1 MVTAI
6 TVLSLLLACM
16 AVVFAFA
23 VRIVRKMSDEIKYQ
37 EDIIEAKND
46 ALKYYVDAYQEQL
59 EKILDLRHELN
70 MIREANADSLRYAP
84 KKRGRPKGS
93 KNKVTKAVYKYAA
106 VPDKVKTVKNKVTK
120 PKFDKV
126 KFEEKYG
133 K

>member
-1 MVTAI
+1 MVIAI

-23 VRIVRKMSDEIKYQ
+23 VRIIRRMSDEIKYQ
-37 EDIIEAKND
+37 EQIIDAKND
-46 ALKYYVDAYQEQL
+46 ALKYYVDAHQKEI
-59 EKILDLRHELN
+59 EISFDLRHEIN
-70 MIREANADSLRYAP
+70 MLKNA
-84 KKRGRPKGS
+84 KKPVGRPKGS
-93 KNKVTKAVYKYAA
+93 KNKVTKAVYKYVA

>member
-1 MVTAI
+1 MVIAI

-16 AVVFAFA
+16 AVVFAFT
-23 VRIVRKMSDEIKYQ
+23 VRIVRRMSDEIKYQ
-37 EDIIEAKND
+37 EEIIDAKND
-46 ALKYYVDAYQEQL
+46 ALSGYLEAYQEQL

-93 KNKVTKAVYKYAA
+93 KNKVTK
-106 VPDKVKTVKNKVTK
+106 

-126 KFEEKYG
+126 KFNEKYG